1 LSVGFFKNGQSI
13 SEIPDMDFSQDV
25 QNENQ
30 EMRIPSM
37 STVENESSIYEVN
50 ARLFKMLAY
59 MSEAER
65 QELQSVLTPDR
76 PQAENRKDLSESII
90 NLSQLKRQ
98 NLLEKLENWHN
109 SKVLELR
116 EYLRKNTFIPAECAS
131 DGLNFTDVIQDISHG
146 GVFIQTNGNF
156 YVDQKISM
164 TFSIP
169 KSEKDITVNGKIVR
183 ADSQG
188 IGVKFDELLP
198 DV

>member
-1 LSVGFFKNGQSI
+1 MK
-13 SEIPDMDFSQDV
+13 
-25 QNENQ
+25 
-30 EMRIPSM
+30 
-37 STVENESSIYEVN
+37 TAENESSIYEVN

-65 QELQSVLTPDR
+65 QELLSVLTPGR
-76 PQAENRKDLSESII
+76 SQAENRKDLSESII

-98 NLLEKLENWHN
+98 NLLEKLENWHK

-116 EYLRKNTFIPAECAS
+116 EYLRKDTFIPAECTS
-131 DGLNFTDVIQDISHG
+131 DGLNFTDFIQDISHG
-146 GVFIQTNGNF
+146 GVFIQTSGNF
-156 YVDQKISM
+156 YVDQKITM

-188 IGVKFDELLP
+188 IGVKFDALLP
-198 DV
+198 EI

>member
-1 LSVGFFKNGQSI
+1 
-13 SEIPDMDFSQDV
+13 
-25 QNENQ
+25 
-30 EMRIPSM
+30 M
-37 STVENESSIYEVN
+37 STAENESSIYEVN

-65 QELQSVLTPDR
+65 QELQSILTPGR

-109 SKVLELR
+109 SKV
-116 EYLRKNTFIPAECAS
+116 YLRKDTFIPAECTS
-131 DGLNFTDVIQDISHG
+131 DGLNFTDFIQDISHG
-146 GVFIQTNGNF
+146 GVFIQTSGNF
-156 YVDQKISM
+156 YVDQKITM

-169 KSEKDITVNGKIVR
+169 KSEKDITVSGKVVR

-188 IGVKFDELLP
+188 IGVKFDALLP
-198 DV
+198 EI

>member
-1 LSVGFFKNGQSI
+1 
-13 SEIPDMDFSQDV
+13 MDFSQDV

-116 EYLRKNTFIPAECAS
+116 EYLRKKHVYPCR
-131 DGLNFTDVIQDISHG
+131 
-146 GVFIQTNGNF
+146 
-156 YVDQKISM
+156 
-164 TFSIP
+164 
-169 KSEKDITVNGKIVR
+169 VR
-183 ADSQG
+183 Q
-188 IGVKFDELLP
+188 
-198 DV
+198 

>member
-1 LSVGFFKNGQSI
+1 MK
-13 SEIPDMDFSQDV
+13 
-25 QNENQ
+25 
-30 EMRIPSM
+30 
-37 STVENESSIYEVN
+37 TAENESSIYEVN

-65 QELQSVLTPDR
+65 QELQSVLAPGR
-76 PQAENRKDLSESII
+76 SQAENRKDLSESII

-116 EYLRKNTFIPAECAS
+116 EYLRKNTFIPAECIS
-131 DGLNFTDVIQDISHG
+131 DGLNFTDFIQDISHG

-156 YVDQKISM
+156 YVDQKIAM

-169 KSEKDITVNGKIVR
+169 KSEKDITVMGKIVR
-183 ADSQG
+183 VDSQG
-188 IGVKFDELLP
+188 IGVKFDALLP
-198 DV
+198 DI